1 MGNKKEPN
9 TKFLPKGLTIIYED
23 RDLLIVSKPAGLL
36 TVSTDSE
43 KIKTAYASLSDYV
56 KKGSIRSK
64 NRIFVVHRL
73 DRETS
78 GVLVFAKTLEA
89 KNNLQDNWDNTK
101 KKYCAVTHGIWKN
114 KSGIITSFLTENKS
128 QIVYSTKDANLGKLS
143 HTGYKI
149 IQETE
154 KFSLIEVDLLT
165 GRKNQIRVHCSD
177 EGHPI
182 VGDLKYGKDNK
193 SYLRLALH
201 SFSISFHHPFTGKE
215 MYFESAIPPFLS
227 DLVGGTQDLK

>member
-1 MGNKKEPN
+1 MVNKKEHN

-23 RDLLIVSKPAGLL
+23 RDLLIVSKPVGLL

-43 KIKTAYASLSDYV
+43 KIKTAFASMMEYV
-56 KKGSIRSK
+56 KKGSSRSK
-64 NRIFVVHRL
+64 HRIFVVHRL

-143 HTGYKI
+143 HTSFTI
-149 IQETE
+149 IKETD
-154 KFSLIEVDLLT
+154 KFSMLELELLT
-165 GRKNQIRVHCSD
+165 GRKNQIRVHCAD

-182 VGDLKYGKDNK
+182 VGDLKYGNDKK
-193 SYLRLALH
+193 TYQRLALH
-201 SFSISFHHPFTGKE
+201 SFSIAFLHPFTGKE
-215 MYFESAIPPFLS
+215 MYFESPVPPFLS
-227 DLVGGTQDLK
+227 DLVGGL

>member
-1 MGNKKEPN
+1 MAVKKEPN

-78 GVLVFAKTLEA
+78 GLLLFAKTQNV
-89 KNNLQDNWDNTK
+89 KDNLQDNWDKTK
-101 KKYCAVTHGIWKN
+101 KKYLAVTHGIWKN
-114 KSGIITSFLTENKS
+114 KYTTRHHHRKFYRWHFGI
-128 QIVYSTKDANLGKLS
+128 
-143 HTGYKI
+143 
-149 IQETE
+149 
-154 KFSLIEVDLLT
+154 
-165 GRKNQIRVHCSD
+165 GR
-177 EGHPI
+177 
-182 VGDLKYGKDNK
+182 
-193 SYLRLALH
+193 
-201 SFSISFHHPFTGKE
+201 
-215 MYFESAIPPFLS
+215 
-227 DLVGGTQDLK
+227 